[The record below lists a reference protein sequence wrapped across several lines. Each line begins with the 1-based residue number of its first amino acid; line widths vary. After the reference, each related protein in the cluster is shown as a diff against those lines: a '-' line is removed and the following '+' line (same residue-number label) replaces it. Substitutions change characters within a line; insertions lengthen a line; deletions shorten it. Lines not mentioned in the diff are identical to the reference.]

1 MLDGLLLRLI
11 LRIQNVFVR
20 CILFTYIVCHSITA
34 SAVKSFSI
42 ICMKVFKTKLQRNAN
57 KNFNHLF
64 VFSRAVNTYYKRIAG
79 LLHMRSNSKSPS
91 FWLKMQVIE
100 VIIHEYAHEM
110 DYAHIKLDLIYQEL
124 PVKDWHLWQGFS
136 WKNAKLVVYV
146 ALTLFSDLRSG
157 SWQGHWATDHLMFS
171 VSHKLYMDGMLLV
184 RGMVRRMGIMNPS

>member
-1 MLDGLLLRLI
+1 
-11 LRIQNVFVR
+11 
-20 CILFTYIVCHSITA
+20 
-34 SAVKSFSI
+34 
-42 ICMKVFKTKLQRNAN
+42 
-57 KNFNHLF
+57 
-64 VFSRAVNTYYKRIAG
+64 
-79 LLHMRSNSKSPS
+79 MRSNSKSPS

-157 SWQGHWATDHLMFS
+157 SWQGQWAIDHLMFS
-171 VSHKLYMDGMLLV
+171 ESHKLYIDGMLLV
-184 RGMVRRMGIMNPS
+184 RGMVRRMGIMNPSYLPPQPVFYAGRHFILIIKSPKMEKHTRKMKKRLSNQNVD

>member
-1 MLDGLLLRLI
+1 MLSNLFQLSVWKFSKQNCREMPIKILI
-11 LRIQNVFVR
+11 IF
-20 CILFTYIVCHSITA
+20 
-34 SAVKSFSI
+34 SFSPEQLTLI
-42 ICMKVFKTKLQRNAN
+42 IIEENCRLTHMD
-57 KNFNHLF
+57 
-64 VFSRAVNTYYKRIAG
+64 
-79 LLHMRSNSKSPS
+79 MRSNSKSPS

-157 SWQGHWATDHLMFS
+157 SWQGQWAIDHLMFS
-171 VSHKLYMDGMLLV
+171 ESHKLYMDGMLLV